1 MGPNPRFVAIRFFND
16 PEGWVAQ
23 YTGSDIAD
31 RFNRLDN

>member
-23 YTGSDIAD
+23 YTGNDIAD
-31 RFNRLDN
+31 RFNRLKN